1 MEAIKKYTF
10 EYLNNQFTDTWS
22 QIGDSIESSGD
33 SNTGKKRSRDLL
45 DMIKKVVTVQN
56 KVIADMLADIN
67 QASEERDEA
76 IKDKN
81 NSVDTKQ
88 QILEDEIIHTRIEHD
103 KQIQKSKYE
112 TIRIHNTPAP
122 SLASGQRENVSS
134 TVVDILKDASI
145 NINES
150 LIKNAVRPMKGGVKG
165 SNIYVTFLRG
175 TDKLNILRQRK
186 TKMSENR
193 EFVNKRPNVFIA
205 EDLTPLR
212 QLISFKLRH
221 DKDRIAKVWSM
232 DGRIK
237 CHKKGYTDSDKPITI
252 DSPYDLKEAGW
263 HKDEIDIFVKENLLN
278 IKI

>member
-45 DMIKKVVTVQN
+45 DMFKKVVLVQN
-56 KVIADMLADIN
+56 KVYADILADIN

-76 IKDKN
+76 INDRN

-88 QILEDEIIHTRIEHD
+88 QILEDEIIHTKIEHD

-112 TIRIHNTPAP
+112 TIRIHNIQAP

-150 LIKNAVRPMKGGVKG
+150 QIKMR
-165 SNIYVTFLRG
+165 
-175 TDKLNILRQRK
+175 
-186 TKMSENR
+186 
-193 EFVNKRPNVFIA
+193 
-205 EDLTPLR
+205 
-212 QLISFKLRH
+212 
-221 DKDRIAKVWSM
+221 
-232 DGRIK
+232 
-237 CHKKGYTDSDKPITI
+237 
-252 DSPYDLKEAGW
+252 
-263 HKDEIDIFVKENLLN
+263 
-278 IKI
+278 